1 MPRTMGGFI
10 IIAKD
15 PTAKLIGIMRPLR
28 LGDTWLHSRAG
39 LPVDTLTFVIA
50 HVCIRLARS
59 RNRHVLHSLRLFFSY
74 LSFKKH
80 GNSLLTH
87 SHDYHSFIYFLN
99 ETAPVISFAAEY
111 CRTQCFL
118 DKFFL
123 EKQSSLNDGV

>member
-87 SHDYHSFIYFLN
+87 SHDNHSFIL
-99 ETAPVISFAAEY
+99 
-111 CRTQCFL
+111 
-118 DKFFL
+118 FL
-123 EKQSSLNDGV
+123 ERNCARNFLCSGILSYPVLSRQIFLGKAIKT